1 MPDSTS
7 TSTST
12 PTRHEADVD
21 TATATGRGAA
31 TSHTVVI
38 VRHAL
43 ALPKKTWTGE
53 DVARPLTARGIRQAA
68 AFATVITR
76 DLAVRQV
83 LTSPTLRCEQ
93 TVAPLAD
100 ARGLPLRRS
109 AMLGVNGSTEAL
121 LDLLASDETDGSVLC
136 THGERINDLFRAWQA
151 RGWRG
156 WPGADGRTRKGDAWL
171 LRGQPALDATVEY
184 LATPDHRDLGPV
196 RHRQVSTDPSRPGAA
211 TRGSAGRSGL

>member
-7 TSTST
+7 T
-12 PTRHEADVD
+12 PTCHEAGV
-21 TATATGRGAA
+21 TTGTGRGAA

-53 DVARPLTARGIRQAA
+53 DAARPLTAHGIRQAA
-68 AFATVITR
+68 AFATVVTR
-76 DLAVRQV
+76 GLAIRQV

-93 TVAPLAD
+93 TVAPLAE

-109 AMLGVNGSTEAL
+109 AVLGVDGSTEAL
-121 LDLLASDETDGSVLC
+121 LDLLTSDEADGSVLC
-136 THGERINDLFRAWQA
+136 THGERIGDLFRAWQA

-184 LATPDHRDLGPV
+184 LATPDHRDHHPGP
-196 RHRQVSTDPSRPGAA
+196 A
-211 TRGSAGRSGL
+211 RSF

>member
-1 MPDSTS
+1 MPDSSS
-7 TSTST
+7 TSA
-12 PTRHEADVD
+12 PTRHETGVNTD
-21 TATATGRGAA
+21 TGRGAA

-53 DVARPLTARGIRQAA
+53 DAARPLTARGIRQAA
-68 AFATVITR
+68 TFATVVTR

-109 AMLGVNGSTEAL
+109 AMLGVDGSTEAL
-121 LDLLASDETDGSVLC
+121 LDLLTSDETDGSVLC

-184 LATPDHRDLGPV
+184 LATPEHRDPRPGPDHHPGPV
-196 RHRQVSTDPSRPGAA
+196 HH
-211 TRGSAGRSGL
+211 L